1 MEISTALD
9 ALSAL
14 SHETRLW
21 VFRLLV
27 QAGPDGLPAGDIAD
41 ALGSRQNTMSSH
53 LRQLQASGLVSGERC
68 GRQILYRVNF
78 DTVRDLVMFLVEDC
92 CAGSSQLCD
101 PLVETLA
108 TCCAVSTSNALS
120 SRTNP

>member
-1 MEISTALD
+1 MDVELALE

-27 QAGPDGLPAGDIAD
+27 QAGPEGLAAGEIAE

-53 LRQLQASGLVSGERC
+53 LKILAAAGLIESRRDGRSILYQAS
-68 GRQILYRVNF
+68 Y
-78 DTVRDLVMFLVEDC
+78 DTVRELVLFLMEDC
-92 CAGSSQLCD
+92 CAGNSAVCRPVAES
-101 PLVETLA
+101 LA
-108 TCCAVSTSNALS
+108 VNA
-120 SRTNP
+120 

>member
-1 MEISTALD
+1 MDVQAALD

-27 QAGPDGLPAGDIAD
+27 QAGPDGLAAGEIAD

-53 LRQLQASGLVSGERC
+53 LRILASAELLTQRRE
-68 GRQILYRVNF
+68 GRSIIYRVNY
-78 DTVRDLVMFLVEDC
+78 DAVRRLVLFLMEDC
-92 CAGSSQLCD
+92 CAGNKELCR
-101 PLVETLA
+101 PVAESLA
-108 TCCAVSTSNALS
+108 AKA
-120 SRTNP
+120 